1 MSDKTHLAA
10 RRVGIMFHGN
20 KIWISELFS
29 LICTYAFLFFLLSLC
44 LYVVLNE
51 TVIYRNSR
59 KCAALRAEKV
69 EMTQRIAQLE
79 AQEKITLAMKSVVG
93 GALSEKVFYQLVDL
107 VYNNSKTYGYDPLL
121 VLAVIQVESLFEPTA
136 LGRYKNMRLSGALGL
151 MQVKPETA
159 REVAENLGMPIPR
172 DADLFNPDINI
183 VVGIA
188 YLTKCI
194 GTFKSFKL
202 GLLAYNQGPGVI
214 KERLQENQPLSIAYY
229 DRVLKKYYALR
240 KTIEPLF

>member
-1 MSDKTHLAA
+1 ML
-10 RRVGIMFHGN
+10 HGN

-29 LICTYAFLFFLLSLC
+29 LIFVYTTLFLLFSLSIRI
-44 LYVVLNE
+44 LLNE
-51 TVIYRNSR
+51 YQIYHNSR
-59 KCAALRAEKV
+59 KCAALMAEKA
-69 EMTQRIAQLE
+69 ETERILGRLSIQH
-79 AQEKITLAMKSVVG
+79 KIAAAIKSVVG
-93 GALSEKVFYQLVDL
+93 GSVSPKVFSQLIDH

-121 VLAVIQVESLFEPTA
+121 VLAVIEVESVFEPLA
-136 LGRYKNMRLSGALGL
+136 KGRYKDQRLSGALGL

-159 REVAENLGMPIPR
+159 REVAKDLGMPIPTE
-172 DADLFNPDINI
+172 ADLFKPEVNI

-214 KERLQENQPLSIAYY
+214 MEHLQERQPLSVEYY
-229 DRVLKKYYALR
+229 KRVLKKYYHLQ
-240 KTIEPLF
+240 KSVEGL